1 MKPVKFQEANMTLV
15 APKGMENEVE
25 DLVCCK
31 TDDGN
36 GNSLIVTKWELS
48 PEEIAEV
55 IKTKSVYCIVL
66 GQSQPP
72 LSLHAHNVFSPIVPL
87 QETPTKIIKLNEN

>member
-1 MKPVKFQEANMTLV
+1 MKPVNFKEANMTLV
-15 APKGMENEVE
+15 APKGVEDVE

-48 PEEIAEV
+48 EDEVAEIV
-55 IKTKSVYCIVL
+55 KNKSVYAIVL
-66 GQSQPP
+66 GVSQPP
-72 LSLHAHNVFSPIVPL
+72 LSLHAHNVFSPIQIEVT
-87 QETPTKIIKLNEN
+87 EPTKIINLN